1 MRKIIND
8 SLIWIGVMIRLT
20 ALARAAL
27 KYRIMRTRRQCQIE
41 ARPARFEAYMA
52 AGNGQM
58 LLPGIAEPH
67 RWNFGRSG

>member
-1 MRKIIND
+1 MRRTIND

-27 KYRIMRTRRQCQIE
+27 KYRIMRARRQCQIE
-41 ARPARFEAYMA
+41 AQPACFEVFMT

>member
-1 MRKIIND
+1 MRRTIDN

-27 KYRIMRTRRQCQIE
+27 KYRIMRARQQAPTRAQ
-41 ARPARFEAYMA
+41 PALSKAFMT

-67 RWNFGRSG
+67 RWDFGWRG